1 MGTGYTRNDTINNIA
16 DGNIINAADFDGEY
30 DAIEAAF
37 NSSTG
42 HSHDGTSGEGGPVTV
57 LGPAQDFVASTTD
70 IKPKTNNTLDIGTTS
85 LKFKDMYLAG
95 TANLADVTTTGDVT
109 LTGAAY
115 NIVFD
120 ASDNA
125 LEFADNAKAA
135 FGDATTPDL
144 QIYHDGT
151 DNYIESN
158 AGELYIQ
165 GDGITLR
172 SDTDTETYVTM
183 DKDGAVALYY
193 DNSKK
198 FETTDTGI
206 AVTGSIAL
214 DGIHLDDNEK
224 ATFGDS
230 TTPDLEI
237 YHNGTNSIIENN
249 TGELFIQ
256 GNNITLRSD
265 TDTET
270 FIAMD
275 KDGAV
280 ELYHDNVKKFDT
292 DADGINV
299 TGQIDVS
306 TDVNLTSDGGAINLG
321 ADGEVTLTHV
331 ADTGVTLNV
340 ENSTTN
346 GVTDVLKLQAQ
357 SSGTPAVGIGTGVEF
372 STETAAGTLET
383 GGVIESVTTS
393 LTPTAEEFDM
403 VFKTMSAGATAAE
416 RLKLNGDG
424 ATVGNL
430 NLDGNTL
437 SSTDTNGN
445 VVLAPN
451 GIGDVQLDA
460 DTVRVG
466 DSNTDVT
473 ITTNGTGDLTL
484 NTNAGTNSGVITI
497 ADGAGGDISI
507 TPNGA
512 GSVDIGKLKIAS
524 GATAISSI
532 LDEDTLSSDSATA
545 LATQQSIK
553 AYVDNT
559 FTGGSF
565 GSGISV
571 DGANIDIADDFG
583 IDFEGASF
591 TTTLVKAT
599 PTDARTITLP
609 DASGIVITTGNTEA
623 LAINGLT
630 ALTDPI
636 ADADEMIVYD
646 ASGAVNVKAT
656 FAQIKTYL
664 TGAGFSTDDPTALA
678 IALG

>member
-1 MGTGYTRNDTINNIA
+1 MGQGYTRTDTINNIA
-16 DGNIINAADFDGEY
+16 DGNIINAADFDAEY
-30 DAIEAAF
+30 DAIESAF

-42 HSHDGTSGEGGPVTV
+42 HSHDGTSGEGGPITV
-57 LGPAQDFVASTTD
+57 LGPAQDFVASTTE
-70 IKPKTNNTLDIGTTS
+70 IKPKSNNTLDVGTTG
-85 LKFKDMYLAG
+85 LKFKDLHLAG
-95 TANLADVTTTGDVT
+95 TANLVNVTTTGDVT
-109 LTGAAY
+109 LTGAAN

-172 SDTDTETYVTM
+172 SDTDTETYATM

-237 YHNGTNSIIENN
+237 YHDGTNSIIENN

-280 ELYHDNVKKFDT
+280 ELYHNNVKKFDT
-292 DADGINV
+292 DADGVNV

-306 TDVNLTSDGGAINLG
+306 TNVNLTSDGGIIKLG
-321 ADGEVTLTHV
+321 ADEEVTLTHEHNVGVQAKAASGFELNLQTGDTSVESGNVLGKITFNAPDEAGGTDAILDGAAIEAV
-331 ADTGVTLNV
+331 AEDTFASDN
-340 ENSTTN
+340 NTTA
-346 GVTDVLKLQAQ
+346 L
-357 SSGTPAVGIGTGVEF
+357 
-372 STETAAGTLET
+372 
-383 GGVIESVTTS
+383 
-393 LTPTAEEFDM
+393 
-403 VFKTMSAGATAAE
+403 VFKTNTSGAATE
-416 RLKLNGDG
+416 RMRIKGDG
-424 ATVGNL
+424 TIVMDTQVDIDNITIDGNTIISTDTDGNIDLTPNGTGEVNISKADIDAGTIDGVTIGTASAVTELQVDNL
-430 NLDGNTL
+430 NLNGNAIT
-437 SSTDTNGN
+437 STDTDGN
-445 VVLAPN
+445 
-451 GIGDVQLDA
+451 
-460 DTVRVG
+460 
-466 DSNTDVT
+466 
-473 ITTNGTGDLTL
+473 
-484 NTNAGTNSGVITI
+484 I
-497 ADGAGGDISI
+497 AI
-507 TPNGA
+507 TPNGT
-512 GSVDIGKLKIAS
+512 GEVDITKVDIDGGAIDGTIIGANSAAAGTFAALEGTTVTASTSLALAS
-524 GATAISSI
+524 GTTVTAI
-532 LDEDTLSSDSATA
+532 LDEDDMSTNSATA

-553 AYVDNT
+553 AFVEAT
-559 FTGGSF
+559 VSGGSF
-565 GSGISV
+565 GSGITSGGNITLND
-571 DGANIDIADDFG
+571 DGNSSPNGFG
-583 IDFEGASF
+583 LVFKEASATY
-591 TTTLVKAT
+591 TTTLNKTT
-599 PTDARTITLP
+599 PTANRTISLP
-609 DASGIVITTGNTEA
+609 NETGTVSTQA
-623 LAINGLT
+623 FANG
-630 ALTDPI
+630 A
-636 ADADEMIVYD
+636 
-646 ASGAVNVKAT
+646 AV
-656 FAQIKTYL
+656 
-664 TGAGFSTDDPTALA
+664 ALA